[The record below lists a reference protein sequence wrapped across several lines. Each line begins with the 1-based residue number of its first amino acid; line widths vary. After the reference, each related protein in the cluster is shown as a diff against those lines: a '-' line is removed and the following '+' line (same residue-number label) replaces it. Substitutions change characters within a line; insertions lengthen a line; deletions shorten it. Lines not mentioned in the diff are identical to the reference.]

1 MQLPRATYWDE
12 LRGRLVTP
20 DEPAWDPE
28 RFADIIGAGCVGVT
42 ERDTWPAP
50 PPVFEEEQH
59 P

>member
-12 LRGRLVTP
+12 LRQRLVTP
-20 DEPAWDPE
+20 GEPAWDPE
-28 RFADIIGAGCVGVT
+28 RYAEIIGAGCVGVA

-50 PPVFEEEQH
+50 APIFDEEH